1 MSYEERMFLEE
12 YETERQIALLESGE
26 IDRTVNDKL
35 KWVFQYI
42 PDLRSKYKANTF
54 GEFLQAYI
62 LANTGRS

>member
-1 MSYEERMFLEE
+1 
-12 YETERQIALLESGE
+12 LLESGE